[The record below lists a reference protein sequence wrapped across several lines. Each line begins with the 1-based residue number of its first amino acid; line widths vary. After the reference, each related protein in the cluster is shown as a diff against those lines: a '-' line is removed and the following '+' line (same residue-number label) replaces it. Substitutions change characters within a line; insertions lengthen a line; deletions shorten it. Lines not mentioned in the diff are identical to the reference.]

1 MKETRWMI
9 AAGIGTWLATAPFV
23 DRRTAVEVL
32 LGMVGPLAVV
42 CVSWALM
49 ARTYRTNPAGLT
61 SVMTAALFG
70 KMIVFGAYVA
80 VMLGVVSLRPVP
92 FVASFTSYFVGL
104 YLMQAL
110 YLRRMLAVGPA
121 KAGHHK

>member
-1 MKETRWMI
+1 
-9 AAGIGTWLATAPFV
+9 
-23 DRRTAVEVL
+23 
-32 LGMVGPLAVV
+32 
-42 CVSWALM
+42 
-49 ARTYRTNPAGLT
+49 
-61 SVMTAALFG
+61 
-70 KMIVFGAYVA
+70 

-121 KAGHHK
+121 TAGHHK